1 MKFSD
6 IYNRV
11 IEYWPEEI
19 PISDGYPAGGQEGYM
34 FPTLNKIFSEAE
46 ERIGHENGWDELMV
60 WTMYQTFWAEA
71 KRLILGG
78 ASHLRPREVS
88 LSRLENHYLE
98 NLQCEGWEKE
108 RLSYEGGE
116 A

>member
-1 MKFSD
+1 MNFGD

-19 PISDGYPAGGQEGYM
+19 LISDGYPAGGQEGYT
-34 FPTLNKIFSEAE
+34 FPTLHKFFSEAE
-46 ERIGHENGWDELMV
+46 ERVGHENGWDELMV

-71 KRLILGG
+71 KRLIQEG
-78 ASHLRPREVS
+78 ASHLRPRDVS
-88 LSRLENHYLE
+88 LLRLENRYFE
-98 NLQCEGWEKE
+98 NLKCEGWEKE
-108 RLSYEGGE
+108 RLVYERGE